1 MNGSI
6 AVITPAAVFPVTLA
20 EAKAHLRV
28 DTSDDDTLI
37 GGMIAAA
44 TGYAERFMGRTL
56 VDTTYDLVLDKFPTG
71 RRPLIIPRPP
81 VIEVEDIFVTDS
93 AGDEAAYGGSYSRD
107 LVGGRLLAPASG
119 WPTGTTEASIRVRY
133 RAGYVRIVDESPLTT
148 AGDVPDDIKAAILLY
163 LGSLY
168 LQRES
173 LAPGA
178 MSIVPWSAEQILR
191 QHRVEMSL
199 A

>member
-6 AVITPAAVFPVTLA
+6 AVIIAPAVLPVSLL

-28 DTSDDDTLI
+28 DSSDDDTLI

-56 VDTTYDLVLDKFPTG
+56 VDTTYDLVLDAFPAG
-71 RRPLIIPRPP
+71 RKPLIVPRPP
-81 VIEVEDIFVTDS
+81 VIAVEDIFLTDS
-93 AGDEAAYGGSYSRD
+93 AGDEAAYGGAYAID
-107 LVGGRLLAPASG
+107 LVGGRLLAPSSG

-133 RAGYVRIVDESPLTT
+133 RAGYVRITDESPLTT

-168 LQRES
+168 LQRET

-178 MSIVPWSAEQILR
+178 MTIVPWSAEQILR

>member
-28 DTSDDDTLI
+28 ESSDDDTLI

-56 VDTTYDLVLDKFPTG
+56 VDTTYDLVLDTFPTG
-71 RRPLIIPRPP
+71 RRPIIVPRPP
-81 VIEVEDIFVTDS
+81 LIEVTGIFVTDS
-93 AGDEAAYGGSYSRD
+93 EGDEAELAGSSTD

-133 RAGYVRIVDESPLTT
+133 RAGYMRIVDESPLTT
-148 AGDVPDDIKAAILLY
+148 SGDVPDDIKAAVLLY

-168 LQRES
+168 LQRET

-178 MSIVPWSAEQILR
+178 MAIVPWSAEQILR

>member
-28 DTSDDDTLI
+28 DTTDDDTLI

-44 TGYAERFMGRTL
+44 TGYAERFIGRTL
-56 VDTTYDLVLDKFPTG
+56 VDTTYDLVLDTFPTG
-71 RRPLIIPRPP
+71 RRPLIVPRPP
-81 VIEVEDIFVTDS
+81 LIAVTGIFVTDS
-93 AGDEAAYGGSYSRD
+93 EGDEAELAGSSTD

-133 RAGYVRIVDESPLTT
+133 RAGYMQITDESPLTT
-148 AGDVPDDIKAAILLY
+148 SGDVPDDIKAAVLLY

-168 LQRES
+168 LQRET

-178 MSIVPWSAEQILR
+178 MAIVPWSAEQILR